1 MPPDPAK
8 KLADLVQQAGRLHSL
23 PEHSRAEH
31 ERELFGEVRLGL
43 LQPDALE
50 GSFEEHDMAAML
62 RLMVS
67 CGSKKRLASRAVEN
81 LKQFLN
87 SRSWLKVAHG
97 SPELL
102 LELKGF
108 LLENP
113 EVTKDADMTAVASL
127 LEAPPSDSRCRPDSP
142 TSPAKLDDD
151 TRRMI
156 LEPLQRGRE
165 LMASC
170 RWHVLGDE
178 SGQALSLFCRGV
190 TRLAGTAVG
199 REAMDAPGA
208 ELPVLDWLASDW
220 PNIIKFLANVYELKR
235 LNRSQI
241 EACAWLAR
249 LLDLTLHS
257 AFMMCWTVLRMPDV
271 SVKVEKLRSLSHS
284 FSEAEASAE
293 GAACHAVLDVLLL
306 RGQVLLRLFR
316 RFAMEAPICT
326 AHVVE
331 TCRDI
336 QTAQFDPFAMDFG
349 SKPGCDR
356 NLLKKESGCA
366 PKPQAVHHGRAH
378 RRQLLVA
385 ALRKLDNSPM
395 PNADVRG
402 SCAEG
407 LWTAFFGGLAS
418 KESGLAKD
426 IGRPKCDDGAPE
438 DTKDDSSPVEVE
450 EAEEPPPPP
459 PPLPPPA
466 EEEKPG
472 LLKRILWGGK
482 AEEPAVPPAPP
493 APVPAPTVVVPKAA
507 PAAAGYPSDPPG
519 SGAPARAP
527 KAAAKP
533 GVVWVDVNPK
543 AWQKTTLNG
552 HTGLSF
558 QGFDGTQETRP
569 WLSYVQ
575 QRAASDERV
584 AVLILNRRHKS
595 DAVAI
600 KQFCASK
607 HVPPPQFIVCGK
619 GAPEEVC
626 REWGMQDI
634 HVTKDWDEA
643 TRIALSEVRT
653 PGPLPLPRT
662 PLGTVQ
668 MK

>member
-170 RWHVLGDE
+170 RWHVVGDE

-199 REAMDAPGA
+199 REAMEAPGA

-220 PNIIKFLANVYELKR
+220 PNIIKFLANVYESRR

-241 EACAWLAR
+241 EAC
-249 LLDLTLHS
+249 
-257 AFMMCWTVLRMPDV
+257 
-271 SVKVEKLRSLSHS
+271 VEKLRSLSPN

-293 GAACHAVLDVLLL
+293 GL
-306 RGQVLLRLFR
+306 
-316 RFAMEAPICT
+316 P
-326 AHVVE
+326 
-331 TCRDI
+331 
-336 QTAQFDPFAMDFG
+336 
-349 SKPGCDR
+349 
-356 NLLKKESGCA
+356 
-366 PKPQAVHHGRAH
+366 
-378 RRQLLVA
+378 
-385 ALRKLDNSPM
+385 
-395 PNADVRG
+395 
-402 SCAEG
+402 
-407 LWTAFFGGLAS
+407 W
-418 KESGLAKD
+418 
-426 IGRPKCDDGAPE
+426 RPKCADGAPE
-438 DTKDDSSPVEVE
+438 DTKDDLSPVEVE

-482 AEEPAVPPAPP
+482 AEEPAAPPAPP

-507 PAAAGYPSDPPG
+507 PAAAGYPSDPAG

-558 QGFDGTQETRP
+558 QGFDGTQETKP

-584 AVLILNRRHKS
+584 AVLILNRRHKN

-607 HVPPPQFIVCGK
+607 RVPPPQFIVCGK

-653 PGPLPLPRT
+653 PGPLPLPRDPRHRAAT
-662 PLGTVQ
+662 D
-668 MK
+668 M

>member
-170 RWHVLGDE
+170 RWHVVGDE

-199 REAMDAPGA
+199 REAMEAPGA

-220 PNIIKFLANVYELKR
+220 PNIIKFLANVYESRR

-241 EACAWLAR
+241 EAC
-249 LLDLTLHS
+249 
-257 AFMMCWTVLRMPDV
+257 
-271 SVKVEKLRSLSHS
+271 VEKLRSLSPN

-293 GAACHAVLDVLLL
+293 GLPWRDSLSVVSEHSWSVV
-306 RGQVLLRLFR
+306 
-316 RFAMEAPICT
+316 AML
-326 AHVVE
+326 V
-331 TCRDI
+331 
-336 QTAQFDPFAMDFG
+336 
-349 SKPGCDR
+349 SR

-366 PKPQAVHHGRAH
+366 PKPGVAHHGRAH

-402 SCAEG
+402 SCVEG

-418 KESGLAKD
+418 KESTTRA
-426 IGRPKCDDGAPE
+426 
-438 DTKDDSSPVEVE
+438 
-450 EAEEPPPPP
+450 
-459 PPLPPPA
+459 LP
-466 EEEKPG
+466 
-472 LLKRILWGGK
+472 
-482 AEEPAVPPAPP
+482 
-493 APVPAPTVVVPKAA
+493 
-507 PAAAGYPSDPPG
+507 
-519 SGAPARAP
+519 
-527 KAAAKP
+527 
-533 GVVWVDVNPK
+533 
-543 AWQKTTLNG
+543 
-552 HTGLSF
+552 
-558 QGFDGTQETRP
+558 
-569 WLSYVQ
+569 
-575 QRAASDERV
+575 
-584 AVLILNRRHKS
+584 
-595 DAVAI
+595 AI
-600 KQFCASK
+600 
-607 HVPPPQFIVCGK
+607 
-619 GAPEEVC
+619 
-626 REWGMQDI
+626 
-634 HVTKDWDEA
+634 T
-643 TRIALSEVRT
+643 
-653 PGPLPLPRT
+653 GPLDSPIKEAAYADSDGETSSTMTRVSTLSCT
-662 PLGTVQ
+662 DCESNA
-668 MK
+668 